1 MFSKIK
7 TQIIELARNAVLVAE
22 SEIGSGSG
30 QVKKEKA
37 IEYVLK
43 NLNCSSL
50 VKSLISFFLS
60 SFIDDVIEAAVNY
73 MKSISK
79 TEGD

>member
-7 TQIIELARNAVLVAE
+7 TQIIELARNAVLVVE
-22 SEIGSGSG
+22 NEIGSGKG

-43 NLNCSSL
+43 NLNCSTV
-50 VKSLISFFLS
+50 VKNFISFFLS
-60 SFIDDVIEAAVNY
+60 SFIEDVIEAAVNY
-73 MKSISK
+73 MNSISK